1 MYLTLLG
8 LTEEVAEYKEGLDF
22 VPEPN
27 SLIIFDEADTF
38 MLKDTERFAALI
50 NGCFCICFTATPDN
64 GDAKGVQRRVLTT
77 LHFSMH
83 NYVLDA
89 QSNQSQME
97 VDTIDVPS
105 VDGKAAHIMQQLTT
119 GPVLSYCDEPLAEK
133 LCSLMIAREEDSVAA
148 GGETSLIRMTPDTDF
163 KLLRCLDRRPFK
175 LIVATGEFAMRGI
188 DYRCP

>member
-1 MYLTLLG
+1 
-8 LTEEVAEYKEGLDF
+8 
-22 VPEPN
+22 
-27 SLIIFDEADTF
+27 